1 MRRVSILS
9 CCMLLLLSV
18 VVTATAAQRQ
28 KVVLMLDWFPN
39 PNHVPLY
46 VTQQKGFF
54 EAAGLDVT
62 LQVPA
67 DPNDPVK
74 LAAVDKVDFAISYEP
89 SVILARAQGL
99 PITSIG
105 VLVEHPLNTV
115 MFLKQTGITQP
126 RDFKGKTIGIAVS
139 PLGEAMFDA
148 IAEKAGL
155 KRGDYEYVNVGFN
168 LSPALLSGRV
178 DAVVGAYK
186 NYEKIQL
193 ELEGVEV
200 GILPLEENG
209 VPDYYELIFIASE
222 RTLQKRP
229 EVAKRFLQAVQ
240 RGIQLTLSD
249 TSAALEL
256 FFAAHSDLRDELNRR
271 AFAATL
277 PYYARTQVQS
287 GEKWSTFQDFMLK
300 GGLIKTKADLSKLY
314 TNRFVPSET
323 TP

>member
-1 MRRVSILS
+1 MALAVL
-9 CCMLLLLSV
+9 
-18 VVTATAAQRQ
+18 TASAEQRQ

-46 VTQQKGFF
+46 VTQRKGFF
-54 EAAGLDVT
+54 EAAGLDVAI
-62 LQVPA
+62 QVPA

-74 LAAVDKVDFAISYEP
+74 LAAVGKVDFAISYEP
-89 SVILARAQGL
+89 SVIIARDQEL

-115 MFLKQTGITQP
+115 MFLQQTGITKP

-139 PLGEAMFDA
+139 PLDEVLFDA
-148 IAEKAGL
+148 IAKKAGL
-155 KRGDYEYVNVGFN
+155 RRGDYEYVNVGFN

-193 ELEGVEV
+193 ELEGKEV

-209 VPDYYELIFIASE
+209 VPDYYELVFIANE
-222 RTLQKRP
+222 TILDKRP
-229 EVAKRFLQAVQ
+229 EVARRFLHAIQ

-249 TSAALEL
+249 TRAALEV
-256 FFAAHSDLRDELNRR
+256 FFAAHPDLRDELNRR

-277 PYYARTQVQS
+277 PYYARTQTQDS
-287 GEKWSTFQDFMLK
+287 EKWAAFQDFMLK
-300 GGLIKTKADLSKLY
+300 GGLIKTKTDLSKLY
-314 TNRFVPSET
+314 TNRFAPGEKGR
-323 TP
+323 